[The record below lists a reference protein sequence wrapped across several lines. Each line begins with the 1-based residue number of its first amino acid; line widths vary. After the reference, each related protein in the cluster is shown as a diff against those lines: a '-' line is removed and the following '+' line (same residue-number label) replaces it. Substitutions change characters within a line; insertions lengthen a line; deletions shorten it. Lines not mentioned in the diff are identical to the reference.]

1 MAGDVTSTDAGG
13 QDTVMAVI
21 AVLALLWAIG
31 LIAQSI

>member
-1 MAGDVTSTDAGG
+1 MDPTSLNTEV
-13 QDTVMAVI
+13 QDRIVQAI

>member
-1 MAGDVTSTDAGG
+1 VDITSLDTRI
-13 QDTVMAVI
+13 QDKVMAVI